1 MVLFLFFCIGTTAQG
16 RANTTVA
23 EGIVRGAVSPVER
36 VLYASSQYIR
46 NLYNFIVELPS
57 LKQRNEELEKKLKD
71 NQVQLADYNQ
81 VIQENEELLK
91 LIEFTDDSKDS
102 EFIPASVVS
111 IDPYRRFSV
120 FVINVG
126 SSDGVEKDMTVVL
139 SEGIVGRVLEVST
152 GTSKVL
158 SIIDNTSMFN
168 GISVQSNDYLRITG
182 DDNNKLKGYADF
194 DSKINEGDTIV
205 TSGMEGVFPKDIL
218 IGIVK
223 KVEDQEGKL
232 EKLVTIEPS
241 VNIEEINKVL
251 IIK

>member
-23 EGIVRGAVSPVER
+23 EGVVQEVVSPIER
-36 VLYASSQYIR
+36 ILYGSSQYIR
-46 NLYNFIVELPS
+46 NVYNFIVELPS

-71 NQVQLADYNQ
+71 DHIKLANYDKI
-81 VIQENEELLK
+81 VQENEELLK
-91 LIEFTDDSKDS
+91 LLDLTKGHKDY

-120 FVINVG
+120 FVIDKG
-126 SSDGVEKDMTVVL
+126 SRAGVKKNMTVVL
-139 SEGIVGRVLEVST
+139 SEGLVGRVLEVTT

-168 GISVQSNDYLRITG
+168 GISVQSRDYLRITG
-182 DDNNKLKGYADF
+182 DDDNKLKGYTDF
-194 DSKINEGDTIV
+194 DSKISVGDIIV
-205 TSGMEGVFPKDIL
+205 TSGLVGVFPKDIV
-218 IGIVK
+218 IGVVK
-223 KVEDQEGKL
+223 KVDTQEGKL
-232 EKLVTIEPS
+232 EKIVEIEPS
-241 VNIEEINKVL
+241 VQMEKINKVL